1 MKIIQCSF
9 DRHAQ
14 AILDIFNEAILNS
27 TALYEYKPRTM
38 DRMREWFGSK
48 INSHYPV
55 LGVENETGML
65 VGFASYGMFRAW
77 PAYKYSIEHSI
88 YVHHD
93 HRGQGIGTK
102 LLKELIAV
110 AGAQDFHVMI
120 GGVDAENEASVDL
133 HEKLG
138 FIHAGTI
145 KQAGFKF
152 NRWLDL
158 SFYQLT
164 LATPA
169 NPIDE

>member
-27 TALYEYKPRTM
+27 TGLYEYKPRTM

-110 AGAQDFHVMI
+110 AGAQDYHVMI
-120 GGVDAENEASVDL
+120 GGVDAENEASVAL
-133 HEKLG
+133 HVKLG

-169 NPIDE
+169 NPIDG